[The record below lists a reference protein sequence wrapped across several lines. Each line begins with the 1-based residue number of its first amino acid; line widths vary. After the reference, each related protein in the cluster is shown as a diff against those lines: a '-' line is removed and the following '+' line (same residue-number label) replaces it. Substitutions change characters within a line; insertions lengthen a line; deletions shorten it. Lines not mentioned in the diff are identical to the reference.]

1 VSDNDF
7 AMCMQVHVALLG
19 AIDYLDTFGLSTGTR
34 SLYIT
39 MSTGNE
45 GELLCNNHASLY
57 DMTGQACNDAT
68 RLCDATV
75 QCV

>member
-1 VSDNDF
+1 
-7 AMCMQVHVALLG
+7 VHAG
-19 AIDYLDTFGLSTGTR
+19 ACSASKSDYLDTFGLSTGTR

-75 QCV
+75 QCGAHS